1 MERGIRRAFTSFQL
15 MTIQEENHHSFLILE
30 QDPML
35 NEEDGGEMV
44 ELHDS
49 GPEADLT
56 GATILLYSPP
66 LDPHLHK
73 MTDLA
78 NRMFCIYSEQARGR
92 TKAKARMSGAQK
104 TLEA

>member
-1 MERGIRRAFTSFQL
+1 MERGIRRAITSFQL
-15 MTIQEENHHSFLILE
+15 MTILEENHHSFLILE
-30 QDPML
+30 HDPML

-49 GPEADLT
+49 GPEADIT

-66 LDPHLHK
+66 LDPRLQK

-78 NRMFCIYSEQARGR
+78 DMMCCIYSEHAKGR
-92 TKAKARMSGAQK
+92 TEAKASVSSII
-104 TLEA
+104 